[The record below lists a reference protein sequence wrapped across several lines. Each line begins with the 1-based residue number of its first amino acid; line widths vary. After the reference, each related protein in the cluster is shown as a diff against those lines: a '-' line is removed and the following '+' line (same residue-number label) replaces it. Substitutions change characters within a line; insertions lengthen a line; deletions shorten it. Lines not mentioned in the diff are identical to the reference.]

1 MLVSE
6 KDDSGWEMTSSVSS
20 KSEKGYGRV
29 MRRLLKQS
37 KHLVMV
43 VACQGLTYYSPVL
56 LYQ

>member
-6 KDDSGWEMTSSVSS
+6 KDDSGWEVMSSVSS

-43 VACQGLTYYSPVL
+43 VACQGLTHY
-56 LYQ
+56 